1 MVKVGVEF
9 LPAILDRVDV
19 TTGRGG
25 SEAVMKLR

>member
-25 SEAVMKLR
+25 SEAAVKLR